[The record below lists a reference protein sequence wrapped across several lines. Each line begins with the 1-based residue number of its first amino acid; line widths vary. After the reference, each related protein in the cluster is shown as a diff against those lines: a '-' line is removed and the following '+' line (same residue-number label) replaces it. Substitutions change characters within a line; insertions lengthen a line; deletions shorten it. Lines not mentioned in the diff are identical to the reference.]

1 MGYNLAGMK
10 FLKARWES
18 ERIVGVG
25 IGIGGGDDE
34 EEVRR
39 RLEEGGRKRKRKVE
53 IRA

>member
-18 ERIVGVG
+18 EKVVGMG
-25 IGIGGGDDE
+25 IGSGGADE

-39 RLEEGGRKRKRKVE
+39 RIEEGGRKRKRKVE